1 MPSANSR
8 FVRAKVPGIA
18 KKLSEQVVAFVQAL
32 RKEDLFKSP
41 GVAETLDW
49 ASALTELDVVAL
61 DPATVSDTLGVLLK
75 YQDDITR
82 LDGTKVK
89 ALLDEVQVG
98 AKGSGVIAWP
108 HPKVAS
114 PKTFSTL
121 RARCEQPAFRV
132 GPERCSMRL
141 RR

>member
-1 MPSANSR
+1 LKIL
-8 FVRAKVPGIA
+8 RAKVPGIA

-49 ASALTELDVVAL
+49 AGALTELDVVAL

-82 LDGTKVK
+82 LDGSKVK
-89 ALLDEVQVG
+89 TLLDEV
-98 AKGSGVIAWP
+98 KSE
-108 HPKVAS
+108 
-114 PKTFSTL
+114 L
-121 RARCEQPAFRV
+121 RAAE
-132 GPERCSMRL
+132 
-141 RR
+141 